1 MIKIFNFLI
10 IVLFFYSCNQS
21 NKLVND
27 SRELNKIVDKYIENG
42 SQALLLVRLEDKAGT
57 TIYQYVVKN
66 NDLIPDNKI
75 NENTCFRIWSMRK
88 IVTIS
93 LTLNLV

>member
-42 SQALLLVRLEDKAGT
+42 SQALLLVRLEDKTGK
-57 TIYQYVVKN
+57 TIYQYGKKN
-66 NDLIPDNKI
+66 NDLIPNNEI
-75 NENTCFRIWSMRK
+75 NESTWF
-88 IVTIS
+88 
-93 LTLNLV
+93 